1 MEAVLAKIIK
11 WAFENGIEI
20 SVRNYKEIGMK
31 DQIEID
37 LKKNG
42 VSELIRIFDWDE
54 LDRRWL
60 QNAIQDRALNLSLTK
75 LAL

>member
-1 MEAVLAKIIK
+1 
-11 WAFENGIEI
+11 
-20 SVRNYKEIGMK
+20 MK